1 LGIVATSP
9 VGLDSSAGAVDYGSE
24 LPPYWL
30 PRNTLL
36 RRFSGGDFYQSWDKS

>member
-1 LGIVATSP
+1 MTIAATSP
-9 VGLDSSAGAVDYGSE
+9 IGLGSSGGAVDYGSD

-36 RRFSGGDFYQSWDKS
+36 RRFSGGDFYQS

>member
-1 LGIVATSP
+1 
-9 VGLDSSAGAVDYGSE
+9 VDYGSD

-36 RRFSGGDFYQSWDKS
+36 RRFSGGDFYQS